1 MENLWVRRF
10 VALLIDSFIITLI
23 IWITSALI
31 YPLIAIMST
40 FYVLNY
46 WFVLVVLIIIGY
58 FTYFESKNG
67 ATVGKNIL
75 KIKVVADEGQM
86 DYKKALIRNLSKILW
101 IPLILDVLIGLA
113 AGNSKLRFLDKIAG
127 TNVVRVID
135 IVSESS

>member
-1 MENLWVRRF
+1 MENLLVRRF
-10 VALLIDSFIITLI
+10 VALLIDSFILTLI

-31 YPLIAIMST
+31 YPLIAIMGT

-101 IPLILDVLIGLA
+101 IPLILDVLIGLI
-113 AGNSKLRFLDKIAG
+113 AGNSKLRYLDKIAG
-127 TNVVRVID
+127 TDVVRVSD
-135 IVSESS
+135 KVSESS